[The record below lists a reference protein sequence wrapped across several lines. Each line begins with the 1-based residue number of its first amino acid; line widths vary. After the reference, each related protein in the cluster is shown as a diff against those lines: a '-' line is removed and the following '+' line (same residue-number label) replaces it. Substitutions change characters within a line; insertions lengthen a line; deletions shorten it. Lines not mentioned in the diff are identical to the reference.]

1 MGNGAISDTLEG
13 IVARAERA
21 NRRENG
27 DYIGADGLLYCG
39 KCRTPRQC
47 RMQWI
52 DGSER
57 TLPVLCECR
66 QRSEAKQKQNQQ
78 HKLEMERIERLKK
91 SSLMDDKFKACT
103 FDNLIVTPDNRRQV
117 KISKRYAEKF
127 DELSAKNQGLLFYGN
142 VGTGKTHL
150 ACCIGNYVIE
160 RLHSVYATS
169 FVKILQQAK
178 TFVGEDDESAF
189 VRRMN
194 AASLVILDDL
204 GAERSTDYALETV
217 YNIIDSRYRSG
228 NPMIVTTNLS
238 LGEMQ
243 QSADIRYSRIYDR
256 IFEVCYPVEFPG
268 TSFRM
273 KEAAHRFDDM
283 KSILEG

>member
-1 MGNGAISDTLEG
+1 METLEPEKRTSL
-13 IVARAERA
+13 VAS
-21 NRRENG
+21 G
-27 DYIGADGLLYCG
+27 
-39 KCRTPRQC
+39 T
-47 RMQWI
+47 
-52 DGSER
+52 
-57 TLPVLCECR
+57 T
-66 QRSEAKQKQNQQ
+66 
-78 HKLEMERIERLKK
+78 
-91 SSLMDDKFKACT
+91 SLS
-103 FDNLIVTPDNRRQV
+103 V
-117 KISKRYAEKF
+117 
-127 DELSAKNQGLLFYGN
+127 
-142 VGTGKTHL
+142 
-150 ACCIGNYVIE
+150 CI
-160 RLHSVYATS
+160 ATS

-228 NPMIVTTNLS
+228 KPMIVTTNLS